1 MATVITFLP
10 GWAIA
15 LLLFGLLSAM
25 SWLGALMRQRKQFS
39 GETFYAASAAV
50 SLLAL
55 LIGFTFSLA
64 LNRYDGRRDL
74 VVEEAAAIF
83 AVWQRLPLLG
93 EPQRSEMADLTR
105 QYAEQRLEYFTFG
118 IDYDSALRAD
128 RAADITVERMWVIVR
143 SLKEPQTPAI
153 IARMLMDNLTRI
165 DDAAWRREAMGREHI
180 PFFVVDLLVI
190 FALMTAVSLGFVSPN
205 GRNVH
210 PSHLIF
216 FGLTAASIVL
226 LLDLDRPRSGL
237 VVVSQRP
244 MIEVLAIMTASDAR
258 ISSDLRQPAPALPD
272 SPRN

>member
-10 GWAIA
+10 GWAVAI
-15 LLLFGLLSAM
+15 LLFSLLAAM
-25 SWLGALMRQRKQFS
+25 SWVGATMRHRQKFS
-39 GETFYAASAAV
+39 GETVYAASAAV

-83 AVWQRLPLLG
+83 AIWQRLPLIA
-93 EPQRSEMADLTR
+93 EPQRGEMADLTR
-105 QYAEQRLEYFTFG
+105 LYAEQRLEYFTFG
-118 IDYDSALRAD
+118 IDHDSALRAD
-128 RAADITVERMWVIVR
+128 RTADITVERMWTIVR
-143 SLKEPQTPAI
+143 GLAEPQTPAI
-153 IARMLMDNLTRI
+153 TTRMLMDNLTRI

-190 FALMTAVSLGFVSPN
+190 FALMTAVSLGFVGP
-205 GRNVH
+205 RQRMIH

-216 FGLTAASIVL
+216 FGLTSASIVL

-237 VVVSQRP
+237 VMVSQRP
-244 MIEVLAIMTASDAR
+244 MIELLAIMTAGDAR
-258 ISSDLRQPAPALPD
+258 VSDDLRRPAPPLFP
-272 SPRN
+272 